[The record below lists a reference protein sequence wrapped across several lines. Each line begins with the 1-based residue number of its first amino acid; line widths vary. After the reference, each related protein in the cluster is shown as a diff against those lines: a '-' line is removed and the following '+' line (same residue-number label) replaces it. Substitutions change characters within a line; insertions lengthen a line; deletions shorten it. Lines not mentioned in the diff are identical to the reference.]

1 MSSDRIKLSREGYEK
16 LRDEV
21 NHLMTKKRRQIAKD
35 LATARA
41 FGDLKENA
49 EYDAA
54 KNAQAFNEKQIF
66 VLSEKLSRAEIFDDT
81 GIDKNKILLGATAT
95 LKDLDHEE
103 ELQYTLVAAEEADFA
118 ENKIS
123 VISPIGKSLLGHKVG
138 DEVAIQV
145 PAGTLRYKVLKIQR

>member
-1 MSSDRIKLSREGYEK
+1 MSTGRIKLTRAGYEK
-16 LRDEV
+16 LRDDV
-21 NHLMTKKRRQIAKD
+21 QHRMTKKRREIAKD

-54 KNAQAFNEKQIF
+54 KNAQAMNEHHIA

-95 LKDLDHEE
+95 LKDLDRGE
-103 ELQYTLVAAEEADFA
+103 ELQYTFVAAEEADFTA
-118 ENKIS
+118 NKIS
-123 VISPIGKSLLGHKVG
+123 VMSPIGKSLLGHKVG

-145 PAGTLRYKVLKIQR
+145 PAGTLRYKVLKIRR